1 MCFVHVNN
9 GKCVHTRSSLHRVPP
24 SFPILS
30 LSASANLRENHKLPQ
45 IADGAVGITVGYG
58 AVLNV
63 VARGG
68 RVDVGG
74 PCGCQA
80 ACHDDSC
87 HSAPLPDG
95 IKEGVRMIQCL
106 DEEDE
111 HERYSYRQ
119 ASGSAMIWIG
129 TSGWIYPHW
138 VGRFY
143 PSDLPLRDHLAYY
156 AKYFPTVEINRS
168 FYRLPSYDQFHAWGE
183 QIQSFPGFRFS
194 VKASQYITHMKKLQ
208 NVEEGISRLYT
219 GAIGLGQHLG
229 PFLYQLPPHWHANL
243 QRLEQFIFK
252 LPHNYQAAFEFR
264 DPTWFQPENLQAL
277 CRILD
282 EAGCVLVIGVGG
294 SCPTPPGLPAV
305 GPFRYVRFHH
315 GAHGIGL
322 SDEELESWVKQLSV
336 DAAEG
341 RQAYVYFN
349 NDPEGYAILNA
360 QQLQKLLGKLAVL
373 PG

>member
-1 MCFVHVNN
+1 
-9 GKCVHTRSSLHRVPP
+9 
-24 SFPILS
+24 
-30 LSASANLRENHKLPQ
+30 
-45 IADGAVGITVGYG
+45 
-58 AVLNV
+58 
-63 VARGG
+63 
-68 RVDVGG
+68 
-74 PCGCQA
+74 
-80 ACHDDSC
+80 
-87 HSAPLPDG
+87 
-95 IKEGVRMIQCL
+95 MIQYL

-111 HERYSYRQ
+111 HEQYSYRS

-143 PSDLPLRDHLAYY
+143 PPDLPVRRHLAYY
-156 AKYFPTVEINRS
+156 AQYFPTVEINRS
-168 FYRLPSYDQFHAWGE
+168 FYRLPSYDQFHAWSE

-194 VKASQYITHMKKLQ
+194 VKASRYITHMKKLQ
-208 NVEEGISRLYT
+208 NVEEGISKLYT
-219 GAIGLGQHLG
+219 AASGLGQHLG

-252 LPHNYQAAFEFR
+252 LPRHYQAAFEFR
-264 DPTWFQPENLQAL
+264 DPTWFQTENLQPL
-277 CRILD
+277 CRMLD

-294 SCPTPPGLPAV
+294 SCPTPPDLPAV
-305 GPFRYVRFHH
+305 GPFRYVRIHH

-349 NDPEGYAILNA
+349 NDPEGYAIFNA